1 MENLINITALLN
13 SLKRLWWVPILTL
26 IAGVGFSIDFGRKL
40 PKIYQANTLILVE
53 PQKIPTNYVKPIV
66 TTPIENRL
74 KTIQQQVTS
83 RSRIETIIQSEN
95 LFPTLRASRPME
107 DLVARVNRGI
117 RLEVRGTSTFRIYYE
132 DRDPQVAARVA
143 NALAELFIS
152 ENVNSRKAEAKSTT
166 SFLEQQLV
174 ESKAALEH
182 QEKLITEFKKTHL
195 AELPTQRDVNFRML
209 EGFRNRLQTT
219 MDAISKEEDRKILLE
234 SQLAELP
241 QSGGTSKQT
250 LAVQLE
256 ALRKRL
262 VDLRGMYT
270 EQHPEVTLLKRQIA
284 QLETDLTTQ
293 EETKDP
299 NAAAAVAPS
308 LREQQLVTQISESDL
323 RLKELRRDAQR
334 LQDDIQDYEKRL
346 ANAPRNE
353 QELLTLQR
361 DYDIMQ
367 QSYLELLRNKTQAEM
382 AESLEQERQG
392 EQFVVLDKAV
402 PPARPYKPNLTQI
415 LGIGSAMGFLSGI
428 GIAFLFDLLRPRF
441 RTEDELASA
450 YGIPVLV
457 SIPLVASPEG
467 TKQAGWARR
476 LLLGTGILVA
486 VIAAALV
493 IGLVSGWG
501 E

>member
-1 MENLINITALLN
+1 MENLINIPALVNTLR
-13 SLKRLWWVPILTL
+13 RLWWVPVLTL
-26 IAGVGFSIDFGRKL
+26 LAGIGFSIDFGRKL

-53 PQKIPTNYVKPIV
+53 PQKIPTNYVKPII

-83 RSRIETIIQSEN
+83 RSRIETIIESED
-95 LFPTLRASRPME
+95 LFPTLRGKTPME

-132 DRDPQVAARVA
+132 DRNPQVAARVA

-166 SFLEQQLV
+166 SFLEQQLA
-174 ESKAALEH
+174 ESKTALEH

-195 AELPTQRDVNFRML
+195 AELPAQRDVNFRML

-219 MDAISKEEDRKILLE
+219 MDAISKEEDRKILLQ
-234 SQLAELP
+234 SQLADLP
-241 QSGGTSKQT
+241 QTGGTSKLTVAQ
-250 LAVQLE
+250 QLDD
-256 ALRKRL
+256 LRKKL
-262 VDLRGMYT
+262 VDLRGIYT

-284 QLETDLTTQ
+284 QLEEDLKKQ
-293 EETKDP
+293 EDAPDP
-299 NAAAAVAPS
+299 NATASIAPS
-308 LREQQLVTQISESDL
+308 MREQQLNEQISESDL
-323 RLKELRRDAQR
+323 RLKDLRRDADR
-334 LQDDIQDYEKRL
+334 LQKDIDDYESRL
-346 ANAPRNE
+346 ANAPKNE
-353 QELLTLQR
+353 QQLLTLQR

-415 LGIGSAMGFLSGI
+415 VGIGSVAGFLIGI
-428 GIAFLFDLLRPRF
+428 GIALMFDVFRPRF
-441 RTEDELASA
+441 RTEDELVAA

-457 SIPLVASPEG
+457 SIPAVS
-467 TKQAGWARR
+467 AGSAVGERHWSRK

-486 VIAAALV
+486 LIVAVAV
-493 IGLVSGWG
+493 IGFMAGWG
-501 E
+501 R